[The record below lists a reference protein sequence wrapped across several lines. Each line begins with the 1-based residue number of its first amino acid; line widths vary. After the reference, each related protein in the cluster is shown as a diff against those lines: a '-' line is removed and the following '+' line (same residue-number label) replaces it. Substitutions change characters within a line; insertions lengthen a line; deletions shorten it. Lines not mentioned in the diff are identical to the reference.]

1 MMFINMILSDIL
13 QLVIILT
20 FSVWRV
26 VVVVDV
32 ESESSESAIRA
43 DRITCKS
50 VYK

>member
-1 MMFINMILSDIL
+1 MFVRIILSNIL

-43 DRITCKS
+43 DLITCES